1 MIVLLLPILKTTA
14 KSPESTTY
22 LQMYLRVLTEISAC
36 TYPGKYD
43 VLAEVFTRKY
53 SHVYAYLLDIRI
65 IEILLFKIWC
75 GTQYRFYLWKIYVA
89 RKLYI

>member
-1 MIVLLLPILKTTA
+1 M
-14 KSPESTTY
+14 
-22 LQMYLRVLTEISAC
+22 RVLTKVFAC

-43 VLAEVFTRKY
+43 VLAEVFMRKY
-53 SHVYAYLLDIRI
+53 SHVYVYLLDIRI
-65 IEILLFKIWC
+65 IKILLFKIWC